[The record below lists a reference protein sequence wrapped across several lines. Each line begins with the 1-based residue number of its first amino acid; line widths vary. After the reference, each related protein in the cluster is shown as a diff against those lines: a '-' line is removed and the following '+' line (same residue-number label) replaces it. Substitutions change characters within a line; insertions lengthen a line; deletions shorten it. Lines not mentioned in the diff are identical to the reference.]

1 MIVVAAEV
9 AIGLRVVSVLGGL
22 AGGVA
27 AVYLARVIPPRM
39 GVEVRPRSNLWW
51 GVAIAVGA
59 AFGWFAAPVGWSLI
73 PAWLVFGGA
82 TLGLTLI
89 DLDHQLLPNRVLF
102 PAMAVAAPLLAGGAL
117 VEGRGPDL
125 PTALLAGVAYFAFLL
140 IVALIARGGF
150 GMGDVKLAL
159 LLGIFLGFLG
169 WDVLSVGIVLAI
181 LLGGVASVL
190 VLLLTGKGKES
201 KFAYGPYLVAGAW
214 IGLFWGSQIADWY
227 LGRS

>member
-1 MIVVAAEV
+1 MIVLAAEV
-9 AIGLRVVSVLGGL
+9 AVGLRIVAVLGGL
-22 AGGVA
+22 VGGLV

-39 GVEVRPRSNLWW
+39 EVQARPRPDLWW
-51 GVAIAVGA
+51 GTAVVLGA
-59 AFGWFAAPVGWSLI
+59 AFGWFAAPTGWSLL

-102 PAMAVAAPLLAGGAL
+102 PAIAVAGPLLIGGAL
-117 VEGRGPDL
+117 IDGRGSDL
-125 PTALLAGVAYFAFLL
+125 VNAMIAAVSYFVFLL
-140 IVALIARGGF
+140 VVALIARGGF

-159 LLGIFLGFLG
+159 LLGLFLGFLG
-169 WDVLSVGIVLAI
+169 WDALGVGIVIAI
-181 LLGGVASVL
+181 LLGGVASIL

-214 IGLFWGSQIADWY
+214 IALFWGSQIADWY